1 MGQAIH
7 LHSAYIEYVP
17 LESAAPLSTPLWKD
31 FISIVQYHSCS
42 KKGEGGELLFNR
54 DASTTTKNYEKGV
67 SQLVQAANT
76 SSSSVPSNMASFSP
90 ANLSDGVQHCNDD
103 G

>member
-1 MGQAIH
+1 MFHCTHTHVGNNHFRNGQAIH

-42 KKGEGGELLFNR
+42 KKGGGR
-54 DASTTTKNYEKGV
+54 R
-67 SQLVQAANT
+67 AA
-76 SSSSVPSNMASFSP
+76 
-90 ANLSDGVQHCNDD
+90 LQQGC
-103 G
+103 